1 MLECK
6 KLYFKPERILRP
18 NIFSVSPTKTVGLF
32 TFHTVDSFLRN
43 MIGIFGGKGFFVSS
57 IIKKRCFQLSQAWD
71 MGGSSISD
79 GLVSRVQ
86 QKWSNLGV
94 QDNLSENF
102 HSSTTHPSHSLH
114 NRTYFF
120 SVFHCSHHLF

>member
-6 KLYFKPERILRP
+6 KLYFKPERILIP

-57 IIKKRCFQLSQAWD
+57 IIKKD
-71 MGGSSISD
+71 VSSFH
-79 GLVSRVQ
+79 R
-86 QKWSNLGV
+86 LGTWEAAV
-94 QDNLSENF
+94 
-102 HSSTTHPSHSLH
+102 
-114 NRTYFF
+114 
-120 SVFHCSHHLF
+120 